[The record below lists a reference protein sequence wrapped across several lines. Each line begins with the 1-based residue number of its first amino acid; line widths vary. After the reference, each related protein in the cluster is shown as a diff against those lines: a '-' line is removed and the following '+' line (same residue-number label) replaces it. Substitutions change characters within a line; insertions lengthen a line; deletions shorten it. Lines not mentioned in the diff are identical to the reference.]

1 MEITSISVVIERIYR
16 YQWRSNYL
24 KYNRLFTI
32 SFSLFFFFFFF
43 FRFLVSTWNF
53 QSSETKMSLICQE
66 FLNLLTLKDMLFEMH
81 NRASFWKPL
90 GSERVN
96 ASQTHLK
103 YTEKYFYSTFF
114 SFWDKLIE
122 KKLFSISCETLGLL
136 GNTLTANCKHSRS
149 NRENLPLPLQSK
161 WSKKR

>member
-1 MEITSISVVIERIYR
+1 METTCISVVIERIYR

-24 KYNRLFTI
+24 KYHRLFTA
-32 SFSLFFFFFFF
+32 SFFFFFP
-43 FRFLVSTWNF
+43 FLVCTCNF
-53 QSSETKMSLICQE
+53 PSSEKKKKMSLISQE
-66 FLNLLTLKDMLFEMH
+66 FLQLLTLKDVLFGMQ

-96 ASQTHLK
+96 ASQIHLK
-103 YTEKYFYSTFF
+103 YTEKYFYSTFS

-122 KKLFSISCETLGLL
+122 KKLFSISCEILGLL
-136 GNTLTANCKHSRS
+136 GNTLTANCKYSRS
-149 NRENLPLPLQSK
+149 NRENLPLPLQIK